1 MDSNICRQTNNKKEM
16 EELKLKKID
25 LHVHT
30 IKTISDSAFDF
41 SMENLKHY
49 IEVCNLD
56 SIAITNHN
64 LFDKNQFLDIK
75 SNLNIKVFP
84 GIEVNLEKGHVL
96 IISEDNNVDDF
107 ETKCKEVENRI
118 ITAEDFLNYED
129 FLSIFGDL
137 NEYLI
142 IPHYYKDPSMPLE
155 ILNKLNPYIQAVE
168 VGSSKKWSSFMKES
182 ESKTPVIFSDFRAKD
197 GLLDK
202 EIPVKQTYIDIDDI
216 TISKLKMILSDKG
229 KVHISSNNDVDSFQ
243 ILHDGTNASNK
254 LNVILGKRSS
264 GKTYTLDTIYNSY
277 KNQKIK
283 YIKQF
288 ELVENSGKEKFEEL
302 INKQQQESVN
312 EFYKELKDVVKIM
325 VQVSEYNIS
334 DIDEF
339 LTTLKEYAVNKEKDD
354 IFSKCKLFGESKFY
368 LKNNDNLKRSIN
380 AVITLLEDKE
390 IESIVTKHIKLDNMK
405 LLLIDLIKLYRE
417 KEYENT
423 IKDYTNKLVDKI
435 KEELGKKSSL
445 NPIKD
450 LDFIEIAKNELKI
463 RKFNELIGMIN
474 EEKTFKNEKIEEFKI
489 IGTVSPIK
497 QVSDITKQ
505 LKYRISLSEAF
516 KKYKNPFNYLIKLKD
531 SGVNIEDLYKCLWKV
546 DFKVVNKFGNE
557 LSGGEKAEYNL
568 LAEIKNSYKN
578 DILLIDE
585 PESSFDNIFIK
596 QHVIDMIKDIS
607 NKTTVFLVTH
617 NNTLGLLMSPDCIIY
632 TEHNLENGQNNFL
645 VYTGKMSSNELKTAN
660 GERIRS
666 YDILMDT
673 MEAGIDAY
681 ERRKEL
687 YENIKN

>member
-1 MDSNICRQTNNKKEM
+1 M
-16 EELKLKKID
+16 KKID

-168 VGSSKKWSSFMKES
+168 VGSSKKWSSFIKES

-202 EIPVKQTYIDIDDI
+202 EIPVKQTYIDIDEI

-405 LLLIDLIKLYRE
+405 LLLIDLIELYRE

-450 LDFIEIAKNELKI
+450 LDFIEIAENELKI

-489 IGTVSPIK
+489 LGTVSPIK

-596 QHVIDMIKDIS
+596 KHVIDMIKDIS

-645 VYTGKMSSNELKTAN
+645 VYTGKISSNELKTAN

-666 YDILMDT
+666 YDVLMDT

-681 ERRKEL
+681 ERRKQL
-687 YENIKN
+687 YEIIEN